1 MYSLVS
7 TYKEKHFRIMIVRN
21 VTNADILMCV
31 CVESNIHFPP
41 ATSMFLEVTSD
52 ACDQTLY
59 SLHDVI

>member
-1 MYSLVS
+1 
-7 TYKEKHFRIMIVRN
+7 MIVRN